1 MIRDRKTSMANF
13 TCKVFKCI
21 YRGKKRSRLNIS
33 RFKTK
38 AINLPKSVLYQKRVA
53 VVNLLAYIPFGLN

>member
-13 TCKVFKCI
+13 TCKGYKCT

-33 RFKTK
+33 RFK
-38 AINLPKSVLYQKRVA
+38 ANPINLPKPVLYQKRVA
-53 VVNLLAYIPFGLN
+53 VVNLLTSIPFGLN